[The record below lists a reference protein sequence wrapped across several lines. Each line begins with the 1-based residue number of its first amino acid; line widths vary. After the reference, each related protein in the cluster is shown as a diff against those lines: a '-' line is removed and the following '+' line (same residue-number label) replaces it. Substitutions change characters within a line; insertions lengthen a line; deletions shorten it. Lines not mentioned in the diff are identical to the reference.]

1 MQPERWQQISGI
13 FKSALALEPEERD
26 AYVAAECGAD
36 ESLRREVDLLIE
48 SHNQA
53 DKKNFINGPAVA
65 DVAPVLFPEDS
76 ETQVRK
82 DRLENGQQ
90 ISHYRIIRK
99 LGAGGMGEVYLAQDT
114 RLDRTVALK
123 ILPADVASDKRR
135 MQRFKQEAK
144 LASSLNQPNILTIF
158 EFGDTESLHFIA
170 SEYVDGETLRE
181 NLAGKQLKL
190 PEMIDISTQVV
201 AALDAAH
208 EAKIVHRDI
217 KPENIMV
224 RRRDRVVKVLDFGLA
239 KLTEK
244 TSRQSVG
251 QSDSEVN
258 TELLV
263 RTMPGSVMGTV
274 NYMSPEQAQG
284 LHVDERTDLW
294 STGVVIY
301 EMVAGSV
308 PFAGVTSSHTI
319 VDILEKEP
327 APLANFGA
335 HKVPPELQRIV
346 SKALAKNPDERYQTA
361 KDMLIDLRNLRRR
374 LELDVEIERSASP
387 DPIALPKTTGENV
400 IPGTDS
406 IEVGRS
412 QAEPTES
419 ERRRSRIL
427 VPGIALMLVLV
438 VGLIIAANWLR
449 FRRSNVV
456 GPAPTVAASER
467 KLSYWM
473 TVQKYRN
480 GRPFEDPFRLA
491 GEINFEK
498 DYRVRLNVSSPQP
511 GYLYILNEG
520 PSSGDGRSPQSGS
533 PAGVLGSSS
542 FVVLF
547 PSTTAND
554 GLSYLTENQRV
565 EIPQQSWFQFDSEE
579 GTEKLWLIFSANA
592 IPELEAVKR
601 FANAKDRGLI
611 NDAGLNTR
619 VQEFLQAHSGAKAT
633 LEKDDQ
639 LKLTSLKRAAPVL
652 VHAIKL
658 EHH

>member
-13 FKSALALEPEERD
+13 FKSALALKPEERV
-26 AYVAAECGAD
+26 AYVAAQCGND
-36 ESLRREVDLLIE
+36 ESLRREVELLVE
-48 SHNQA
+48 SHHKA
-53 DKKNFINGPAVA
+53 DQDNFIQSPAVA
-65 DVAPVLFPEDS
+65 EVASLLVSEDS
-76 ETQVRK
+76 DAEVTK
-82 DRLENGQQ
+82 DRLEAGQQ
-90 ISHYRIIRK
+90 LSHYRILKK
-99 LGAGGMGEVYLAQDT
+99 LGMGGMGEVYLAQDT

-170 SEYVDGETLRE
+170 SEYVDGATLRDH
-181 NLAGKQLKL
+181 LIGRQLKL

-224 RRRDRVVKVLDFGLA
+224 RRRDWVVKVLDFGLA
-239 KLTEK
+239 KLSEPSAVAGGRPDTEA
-244 TSRQSVG
+244 
-251 QSDSEVN
+251 N
-258 TELLV
+258 TEMLV
-263 RTMPGSVMGTV
+263 RTRPGTVMGTI

-284 LHVDERTDLW
+284 LRVDERTDLW

-301 EMVAGSV
+301 EMVAGRV

-327 APLANFGA
+327 APLASLGA
-335 HKVPPELQRIV
+335 RKVPPELQRIV

-361 KDMLIDLRNLRRR
+361 KDLLIDLRNLKKRSD
-374 LELDVEIERSASP
+374 LDAEIERSASSDP
-387 DPIALPKTTGENV
+387 DALSVTTDKNV
-400 IPGTDS
+400 IPDTDT
-406 IEVGRS
+406 IEARGSKAERS
-412 QAEPTES
+412 ES
-419 ERRRSRIL
+419 DRSRRNKL
-427 VPGIALMLVLV
+427 VLGMALISVLV
-438 VGLIIAANWLR
+438 VGVIIAARWSR
-449 FRRSNVV
+449 FHRSSVV
-456 GPAPTVAASER
+456 VPPPASTAAPER
-467 KLSYWM
+467 ELSYWM
-473 TVQKYRN
+473 TVQKYRD

-498 DYRVRLNVSSPQP
+498 DYRVRLNVTSSQP
-511 GYLYILNEG
+511 GFLYILNEG
-520 PSSGDGRSPQSGS
+520 PSTSN
-533 PAGVLGSSS
+533 GSSS

-554 GLSYLTENQRV
+554 GLSYLAENQRV
-565 EIPQQSWFQFDSEE
+565 EIPQHSWFQFDAEQ
-579 GTEKLWLIFSANA
+579 GTEKLWLVFSANSV
-592 IPELEAVKR
+592 PELEAVKQ
-601 FANAKDRGLI
+601 FANPKDQGLI
-611 NDAGLNTR
+611 KDAALNTS
-619 VQEFLQAHSGAKAT
+619 VQEFFKAHSGAKAA
-633 LEKDDQ
+633 LEKDDELNQ
-639 LKLTSLKRAAPVL
+639 TSLRIPGPVL